1 MRGESMMI
9 GLLVRVQSSGATECA
24 AEMSRDMLENRDF
37 VREEAVCCSPEAK
50 KSLYAADIV

>member
-1 MRGESMMI
+1 MMI